1 MQACISASKAASSD
15 ALVFMRSMAAP
26 PAKVSRLIAEASQTA
41 PPKLLHAAKKYM
53 ITLSQ
58 HASGHAWTCN
68 LNTCMGDIIS
78 GTHKPKSNSTKHSK
92 NTTPNWA
99 FFVLRLFAL
108 FCARFALFCARFAR
122 PPGSIFYGFIHR
134 KLRILQYESFKIK
147 CSSPSNQSIVL
158 IHKFRIRAGFE
169 ELTPKFLHG
178 VNPAVWDAC
187 PWVVVHIFKNTNQI
201 SILPCVQ
208 QWHTAKQLSVAEVC
222 IGLDF
227 FPGQKLDD
235 QFSWDCLGVANSS
248 LNRSPQT
255 GGRRL
260 YTLPKVQEPSSK
272 LWGVHPQWMP
282 LAANLGKDIKH
293 I

>member
-1 MQACISASKAASSD
+1 MQVVMHEPATWTHAWETS
-15 ALVFMRSMAAP
+15 LLAP
-26 PAKVSRLIAEASQTA
+26 TNPNQTA
-41 PPKLLHAAKKYM
+41 PNIAK
-53 ITLSQ
+53 TQ
-58 HASGHAWTCN
+58 HQIEH
-68 LNTCMGDIIS
+68 
-78 GTHKPKSNSTKHSK
+78 
-92 NTTPNWA
+92 

-282 LAANLGKDIKH
+282 LATNLGKDIKH